1 MLRWGISDQ
10 EIICGL
16 DGIFSFP
23 IQVANHLKQD
33 FVNLDNT
40 SAPATSLS
48 TVLCHVQIFLVV
60 LKCVSMW
67 KSMNVSAVYLKC
79 SVQHFLT
86 GPTETG
92 HRALLCT
99 PKSLCSHPSL
109 DGSSSHNGSD
119 FLSLGRKTSLISIMI
134 LPWRHLALSQG
145 VVIV

>member
-1 MLRWGISDQ
+1 MVSSYFLYRLLTISNKTLL
-10 EIICGL
+10 IWIT
-16 DGIFSFP
+16 P
-23 IQVANHLKQD
+23 PHP
-33 FVNLDNT
+33 
-40 SAPATSLS
+40 APPPPPSLS
-48 TVLCHVQIFLVV
+48 TVLCRVQIFLVL

-67 KSMNVSAVYLKC
+67 KSMNVSVVYLKC

-86 GPTETG
+86 GPTGTG

>member
-1 MLRWGISDQ
+1 
-10 EIICGL
+10 
-16 DGIFSFP
+16 
-23 IQVANHLKQD
+23 
-33 FVNLDNT
+33 
-40 SAPATSLS
+40 
-48 TVLCHVQIFLVV
+48 
-60 LKCVSMW
+60 
-67 KSMNVSAVYLKC
+67 MNVSAVYLKC

-86 GPTETG
+86 GPTGTG